1 MTPQVTS
8 TGTKATRVIGALAL
22 VGLIAFNLVYIWL
35 MMHKMRV
42 MMMEDALDDHG
53 LELALEERRAEAEL
67 QEVVP

>member
-1 MTPQVTS
+1 MLFT
-8 TGTKATRVIGALAL
+8 LF